1 MLQVDTIVQQLQ
13 AMAIAEAMEGNLDRA
28 AIMAMMLEAYMAGM
42 ANISFDT
49 NGEPVA
55 EAIDYDVPVVHTPMF
70 PSIDME
76 QRQIGFKVN

>member
-13 AMAIAEAMEGNLDRA
+13 TMAIAEAMAGNFERA
-28 AIMAMMLEAYMAGM
+28 AIVTMMLEAYMTGA

-49 NGEPVA
+49 DGEPVA
-55 EAIDYDVPVVHTPMF
+55 DAIDYDVPFVHSPMF